1 MTRIFH
7 RFLCERWI
15 PCQASTSVLWLHYR
29 PETIHCS
36 TKDVYTSEITFLAL
50 QSLQS
55 TIFKIEKAPEYILQS
70 NRLIWDLWHW
80 FGQFAVFF
88 VLKYLQSHSRLPI
101 HLGAQCTA
109 NYCYAHYSGY
119 FPGLQINKAKLN

>member
-80 FGQFAVFF
+80 FGQFAVFLCWNICKVILDCLF
-88 VLKYLQSHSRLPI
+88 TWAHNAPQIIVMRIILDISRVYKSI
-101 HLGAQCTA
+101 KQ
-109 NYCYAHYSGY
+109 N
-119 FPGLQINKAKLN
+119 